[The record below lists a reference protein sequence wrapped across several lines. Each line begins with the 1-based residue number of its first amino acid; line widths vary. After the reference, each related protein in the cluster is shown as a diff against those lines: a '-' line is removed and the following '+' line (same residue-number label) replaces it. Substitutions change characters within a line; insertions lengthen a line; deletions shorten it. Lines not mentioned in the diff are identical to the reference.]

1 MMELRHSEVKWTHPR
16 SHSQLLSGKVEV
28 ESPGGRIPQL
38 ILTTTGQ
45 CILTKMFGCIL
56 PSDVGM
62 QELDP
67 DGCLCCTKKF
77 RVQFL
82 VRYITEGL

>member
-1 MMELRHSEVKWTHPR
+1 MRF
-16 SHSQLLSGKVEV
+16 SGLIQGHTASCRVEV

-45 CILTKMFGCIL
+45 CILTKMFGCAL
-56 PSDVGM
+56 PSDAGM

-67 DGCLCCTKKF
+67 DGRFML
-77 RVQFL
+77 
-82 VRYITEGL
+82 Y